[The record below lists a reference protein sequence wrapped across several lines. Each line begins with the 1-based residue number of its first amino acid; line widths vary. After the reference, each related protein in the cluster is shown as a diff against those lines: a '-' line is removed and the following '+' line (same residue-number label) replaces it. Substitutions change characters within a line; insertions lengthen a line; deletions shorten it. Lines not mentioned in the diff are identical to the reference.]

1 MTKSYIPDDAAFSIL
16 SKLPLKS
23 LHRFSCLQKSW
34 SLDSS
39 FMIKL
44 KNNVIYNN
52 PGDSFLPLYLSEN
65 ELYYFRGERFEKKT
79 KLDFPTSF
87 NIQEFDIFGFSS
99 VKGIFCLIESLY
111 TQPQRVVLWNPTTE
125 EFKIIPPSLRVS
137 RLIES
142 SPHDDEWP
150 EFYVHGFGYDQVNN
164 DYKVVRCVQIPLTH
178 YLHIFWEIYSLRNN
192 CWSELKFKMPAS
204 YSDRQDLYVYTDG
217 TCHWL
222 SVRYKGYKDRL
233 CLISFYLNNE
243 VFKKTYIPYMDET
256 FDREGE
262 GIQMIVLQKFIG
274 LISYHKSTTTLHIS
288 ILGEIGVK
296 KSWTK
301 LIVIGMT
308 PSLMHP
314 IRAKKNEEITNN
326 KLTWFDHL
334 ITHIFEKLEGK
345 QHNSLVYYEKNYS
358 PTAGMDLIV
367 RRPPIINVYVRRKR
381 KVDLISPKLYTSNCK
396 RMRLI

>member
-150 EFYVHGFGYDQVNN
+150 EFYVHGFGYDQLTMTIRWFVV
-164 DYKVVRCVQIPLTH
+164 YKFL
-178 YLHIFWEIYSLRNN
+178 
-192 CWSELKFKMPAS
+192 
-204 YSDRQDLYVYTDG
+204 
-217 TCHWL
+217 
-222 SVRYKGYKDRL
+222 
-233 CLISFYLNNE
+233 
-243 VFKKTYIPYMDET
+243 
-256 FDREGE
+256 
-262 GIQMIVLQKFIG
+262 
-274 LISYHKSTTTLHIS
+274 
-288 ILGEIGVK
+288 
-296 KSWTK
+296 
-301 LIVIGMT
+301 
-308 PSLMHP
+308 
-314 IRAKKNEEITNN
+314 
-326 KLTWFDHL
+326 
-334 ITHIFEKLEGK
+334 
-345 QHNSLVYYEKNYS
+345 
-358 PTAGMDLIV
+358 
-367 RRPPIINVYVRRKR
+367 
-381 KVDLISPKLYTSNCK
+381 
-396 RMRLI
+396 

>member
-1 MTKSYIPDDAAFSIL
+1 MDETFDREGEGEIGVK
-16 SKLPLKS
+16 
-23 LHRFSCLQKSW
+23 KSW
-34 SLDSS
+34 TKLIVIGMTPSL
-39 FMIKL
+39 MHPIRAKKNEEITNNKL
-44 KNNVIYNN
+44 TWFDHLITHI
-52 PGDSFLPLYLSEN
+52 
-65 ELYYFRGERFEKKT
+65 FEKLEGKQHT
-79 KLDFPTSF
+79 SLVYYEKNYSPTAGM
-87 NIQEFDIFGFSS
+87 D
-99 VKGIFCLIESLY
+99 LIVRRPPIINVYVRL
-111 TQPQRVVLWNPTTE
+111 VLWNPTTE
-125 EFKIIPPSLRVS
+125 EFKIIPPSLCVS

-222 SVRYKGYKDRL
+222 SVR
-233 CLISFYLNNE
+233 
-243 VFKKTYIPYMDET
+243 FK
-256 FDREGE
+256 
-262 GIQMIVLQKFIG
+262 
-274 LISYHKSTTTLHIS
+274 
-288 ILGEIGVK
+288 GEIGVK

-308 PSLMHP
+308 PSFMHP
-314 IRAKKNEEITNN
+314 IRAEKNEEITNN

-345 QHNSLVYYEKNYS
+345 QHTSLVYYEKNYS

-381 KVDLISPKLYTSNCK
+381 KAGA
-396 RMRLI
+396 